1 MGRTLALYSA
11 AQGSPTYHSSC
22 SAGLNLYPEQCLLG
36 TLYKKTEFLVK
47 YLPVLDPVLLVV
59 EVAASHSNFEE
70 LGLHMWQQDICCS

>member
-11 AQGSPTYHSSC
+11 AQGSPTNHSCC
-22 SAGLNLYPEQCLLG
+22 SAGLNLYPEQCLL
-36 TLYKKTEFLVK
+36 KHSIRKTEFLVK

-70 LGLHMWQQDICCS
+70 LGLHT